1 MHGSL
6 TWKDSLMNDYAL
18 IPKILPALRRLR
30 RHYENKGD
38 LVLVN
43 IIDSSRVYIEQCTNY
58 DNWNGGTYGHDVFL
72 FVPDEIMDL
81 VDLDEQS
88 SVFARIMDDL
98 NKATPEVENEYVR
111 AVYVK
116 NADDLDPQFQRSIN
130 FTGKPQIVPERT
142 GLWKTKS
149 LRIFLSHR
157 DKHKGI
163 AHDLAEALA
172 PFGISSFIA
181 HDAIKP
187 MREWE
192 KEILNALMTMEVM
205 VVLLTD
211 DFHESEWT
219 NQEIGFALGKGVPII
234 CVKVGSIDPCG
245 FIGSKQALK
254 APYDEISTVAP
265 KIHRALIN
273 EIGQEGRLKEILI
286 ESFISSPNYV
296 ETMERL
302 ERLTHTVDRLTDKEF
317 ERIKEGYAGNPQLYC
332 CGGIHNRGNWFKRYL
347 ESATGKK
354 LEFNDGKIIEII
366 PSAENELPF

>member
-1 MHGSL
+1 
-6 TWKDSLMNDYAL
+6 MNEYAQ
-18 IPKILPALRRLR
+18 IPKIPPALRRLR
-30 RHYENKGD
+30 RHYKIKGD
-38 LVLVN
+38 LALVS
-43 IIDSSRVYIEQCTNY
+43 IIDSARMHIEQCTSY

-72 FVPDEIMDL
+72 FVPEEIMDL
-81 VDLDEQS
+81 VDLDKQA
-88 SVFARIMDDL
+88 SVFERLRDDL

-116 NADDLDPQFQRSIN
+116 NADELDPQFQRSIN

-142 GLWKTKS
+142 GLWKTNS

-157 DKHKGI
+157 DRNKGV
-163 AHDLAEALA
+163 AHELAEALA
-172 PFGISSFIA
+172 PFGVSSFVA

-219 NQEIGFALGKGVPII
+219 NQEIGFALGKGIPII
-234 CVKVGSIDPCG
+234 CVKVGTVDPCG

-254 APYDEISTVAP
+254 VPYDEVSTVAP

-286 ESFISSPNYV
+286 ECFISSPNYI

-302 ERLTHTVDRLTDKEF
+302 ERLTNTADKLTDKEF
-317 ERIKEGYAGNPQLYC
+317 ERIKEGYASNHQLYS

-347 ESATGKK
+347 ECATGKK
-354 LEFNDGKIIEII
+354 LEFKDSKIIEII